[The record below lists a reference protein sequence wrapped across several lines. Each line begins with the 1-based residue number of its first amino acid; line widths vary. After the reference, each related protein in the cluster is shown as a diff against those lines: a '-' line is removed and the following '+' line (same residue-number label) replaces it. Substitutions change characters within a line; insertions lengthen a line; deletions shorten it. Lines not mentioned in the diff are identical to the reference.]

1 MSALLIGQILGGKSV
16 CVGGDKVNFRVEKD
30 QIGEK
35 NIPETHYYGINTRR
49 ALENFKVGSTLVN
62 LKLIYEIA
70 LIKKAAALVNKELK
84 QLKDEKAEAIIQAS
98 EEVIAGNFDHEF
110 VVNAFQ
116 GGAGT
121 STNMNVNEVI
131 ANRAI
136 ELLGGKK
143 GDYDVVHPLN
153 DVNMSQSTND
163 VYPTALRIASI
174 HLLRKLSLSL
184 AELQEALQGKENEF
198 SDVLKLGRTELM
210 DALPMMLG
218 QEFGA
223 YAKAIERDR
232 WRVYKVEERLRQINL
247 GGTAIGTGV
256 NASHKY
262 IFMITDTIQGLTGLG
277 LARSDYPMDI
287 TQNNDVF
294 VEVSGLLK
302 ACSTNLIKISN
313 DLRLLASGPRGG
325 FGEIELPQV
334 QAGSTI
340 MPGKV
345 NPVIPEMIGQI
356 AMRVMAND
364 YAITMAASSGQ
375 LELNAFMPLIAES
388 LLESLEL
395 LNQGVTIFREKCIE
409 GILANKQRCQENLDK
424 SAVLAA
430 TLIHHIGY
438 EQAAQIASKALTEN
452 KTIRDVLKE
461 DRVFP
466 DSRIDEILNPYEVT
480 KPGIP
485 GISGVRGK

>member
-1 MSALLIGQILGGKSV
+1 M
-16 CVGGDKVNFRVEKD
+16 NFRIEKD
-30 QIGEK
+30 QIGEW
-35 NIPETHYYGINTRR
+35 NIPENSFCGINTKR
-49 ALENFKVGSTLVN
+49 AQVNFDLGSKSVN

-70 LIKKAAALVNKELK
+70 LIKKAAAMVNKRLK
-84 QLKDEKAEAIIQAS
+84 QLAEDKANSIIRAS
-98 EEVIAGNFDHEF
+98 EEVIEGKFDHEF
-110 VVNAFQ
+110 IISAFQ

-136 ELLGGKK
+136 EILGGTK
-143 GDYDVVHPLN
+143 GEYEVVHPLN

-163 VYPTALRIASI
+163 VYPTALRIAAI
-174 HLLRKLSLSL
+174 YLLRKLSNSL

-198 SDVLKLGRTELM
+198 SDVIKLGRTELM

-262 IFMITDTIQGLTGLG
+262 IFMITDAIQELTGLG

-302 ACSTNLIKISN
+302 ACSTNLLKISN
-313 DLRLLASGPRGG
+313 DFRLLSSGPKGG
-325 FGEIELPQV
+325 FGEIELPQM

-345 NPVIPEMIGQI
+345 NPVIPEMIGQV

-395 LNQGVTIFREKCIE
+395 LNKGVTLFREKCIE
-409 GILANKQRCQENLDK
+409 GIKANREKCQETLEK
-424 SAVLAA
+424 SAALAA
-430 TLIHHIGY
+430 ALVHHLGY
-438 EQAAQIASKALTEN
+438 EKAGHVARKALRED
-452 KTIRDVLKE
+452 KPIKDILKE
-461 DRVFP
+461 EKIFS
-466 DSRIDEILNPYEVT
+466 DSRIDQILNPFEVT

-485 GISGVRGK
+485 GMPGVPGK

>member
-1 MSALLIGQILGGKSV
+1 MNCRI
-16 CVGGDKVNFRVEKD
+16 EKD
-30 QIGEK
+30 NIGEGEISE
-35 NIPETHYYGINTRR
+35 NNYYGINTKR
-49 ALENFKVGSTLVN
+49 AQENFDLGSKNVN
-62 LKLIYEIA
+62 LKLIYEMT
-70 LIKKAAALVNKELK
+70 LIKKAAAMVNKELK
-84 QLKDEKAEAIIQAS
+84 QLSEDKANAIIRAS
-98 EEVIAGNFDHEF
+98 EEVVQGNFDREF
-110 VVNAFQ
+110 VLSAFQ

-136 ELLGGKK
+136 EILGGRK
-143 GDYDVVHPLN
+143 GDYDIVHPLN

-163 VYPTALRIASI
+163 VYPTALRITAI
-174 HLLRKLSLSL
+174 HMLRKLSSSL
-184 AELQEALQGKENEF
+184 AQLQEALQGKENDF
-198 SDVLKLGRTELM
+198 SDVIKLGRTELM

-256 NASHKY
+256 NASQKY
-262 IFMITDTIQGLTGLG
+262 IFMITDTIQELTGLG
-277 LARSDYPMDI
+277 LARSDYPIDI

-302 ACSTNLIKISN
+302 ACSTNLLKISN
-313 DLRLLASGPRGG
+313 DLRLLSSGPRGG
-325 FGEIELPQV
+325 FGEIELPQM

-345 NPVIPEMIGQI
+345 NPVIPEMIGQV

-395 LNQGVTIFREKCIE
+395 LNNGVTIFREKCIE
-409 GILANKQRCQENLDK
+409 GIIPNKEKCQETLEK
-424 SAVLAA
+424 STVLAA
-430 TLIHHIGY
+430 ALVHHIGY
-438 EQAAQIASKALTEN
+438 DQAAHIARKALRED
-452 KTIRDVLKE
+452 KTIREVLIE
-461 DRVFP
+461 ETIFSN
-466 DSRIDEILNPYEVT
+466 SRIDEILNPYEVT

-485 GISGVRGK
+485 GIT

>member
-1 MSALLIGQILGGKSV
+1 MSHRI
-16 CVGGDKVNFRVEKD
+16 EKD
-30 QIGEK
+30 TIGEVE
-35 NIPETHYYGINTRR
+35 IPNTNYYGINTKR
-49 ALENFKVGSTLVN
+49 AQENFKLGSKNVN
-62 LKLIYEIA
+62 LKLIYEVA
-70 LIKKAAALVNKELK
+70 LIKKAAAMVNKQLK
-84 QLKDEKAEAIIQAS
+84 QLTEDKADAIIKAS
-98 EEVIAGNFDHEF
+98 EEVIEGKFNQEF
-110 VVNAFQ
+110 MVSAFQ

-136 ELLGGKK
+136 EILGGTK
-143 GDYDVVHPLN
+143 GNYAVVHPLN
-153 DVNMSQSTND
+153 DVNLSQSTND
-163 VYPTALRIASI
+163 VYPTALRIAAI
-174 HLLRKLSLSL
+174 HMLRKLSFSL
-184 AELQEALQGKENEF
+184 AQLQEALQEKENEF
-198 SDVLKLGRTELM
+198 SDIIKLGRTELM
-210 DALPMMLG
+210 DAMPMMLG

-256 NASHKY
+256 NASYKY
-262 IFMITDTIQGLTGLG
+262 IFMITDTIQELTGLG

-302 ACSTNLIKISN
+302 ACSTNLLKISN
-313 DLRLLASGPRGG
+313 DLRWLSSGPKGG
-325 FGEIELPQV
+325 LGEIELPQM

-345 NPVIPEMIGQI
+345 NPVIPEMIGQV

-375 LELNAFMPLIAES
+375 LELNSFMSLIAES

-395 LNQGVTIFREKCIE
+395 LSNGVTLFREKCIE
-409 GILANKQRCQENLDK
+409 GIKANKEKCQEHLEK

-430 TLIHHIGY
+430 VLIHHIGY
-438 EQAAQIASKALTEN
+438 DQAAHIARKALRDD
-452 KTIRDVLKE
+452 KTIRDVLIE
-461 DRVFP
+461 ESVFP
-466 DSRIDEILNPYEVT
+466 ASTIDEILNPFEVT

-485 GISGVRGK
+485 GVPGK

>member
-1 MSALLIGQILGGKSV
+1 MNYRLEKDLIGE
-16 CVGGDKVNFRVEKD
+16 RR
-30 QIGEK
+30 
-35 NIPETHYYGINTRR
+35 IPEINYYGIHTKR
-49 ALENFKVGSTLVN
+49 AQENFDLGSKRVN

-70 LIKKAAALVNKELK
+70 LAKKAAAMVNKDLK
-84 QLKDEKAEAIIQAS
+84 QLTEDKANAIIQAS
-98 EEVIAGNFDHEF
+98 EEVIEGKFNHQFI
-110 VVNAFQ
+110 VSAFQ

-136 ELLGGKK
+136 ELLGGAK
-143 GDYDVVHPLN
+143 GNYDVIHPLN

-163 VYPTALRIASI
+163 VYPTALRITAI
-174 HLLRKLSLSL
+174 HMLRKLSNSL
-184 AELQEALQGKENEF
+184 AQLQEALQKKENDF
-198 SDVLKLGRTELM
+198 SDVIKLGRTELM

-256 NASHKY
+256 NASQKY
-262 IFMITDTIQGLTGLG
+262 IFMITDTIQELTGLG

-302 ACSTNLIKISN
+302 ACSTNLLKISN
-313 DLRLLASGPRGG
+313 DLRLLSSGPKGG
-325 FGEIELPQV
+325 FGEIELPQM
-334 QAGSTI
+334 QAGSTL

-345 NPVIPEMIGQI
+345 NPVIPEMIGQV

-395 LNQGVTIFREKCIE
+395 LDNGVTIFREKCIE
-409 GILANKQRCQENLDK
+409 GIIPNKDKCRATLEK

-430 TLIHHIGY
+430 ALVHHMGY
-438 EQAAQIASKALTEN
+438 DQAAQIARKALRDDM
-452 KTIRDVLKE
+452 TIREVLKE
-461 DRVFP
+461 KSAFS
-466 DSRIDEILNPYEVT
+466 DSRIDEILNPFEVT

-485 GISGVRGK
+485 GIRGITSMAETPGGPEK

>member
-1 MSALLIGQILGGKSV
+1 MNCRI
-16 CVGGDKVNFRVEKD
+16 EKD
-30 QIGEK
+30 NIGEGE
-35 NIPETHYYGINTRR
+35 IPETSYYGINTKR
-49 ALENFKVGSTLVN
+49 AQENFNLGSKSVN

-70 LIKKAAALVNKELK
+70 LIKKAAAMVNQRLK
-84 QLKDEKAEAIIQAS
+84 QLPEDKANAIIKAS
-98 EEVIAGNFDHEF
+98 EEVVEGKFDQEF
-110 VVNAFQ
+110 IVSAFQ

-136 ELLGGKK
+136 EILGETK
-143 GDYDVVHPLN
+143 GDYAVVHPLN
-153 DVNMSQSTND
+153 DVNLSQSTND
-163 VYPTALRIASI
+163 VYPTALRIAGI
-174 HLLRKLSLSL
+174 HMLRKLSFSL
-184 AELQEALQGKENEF
+184 AQLQEALQGKEHEF
-198 SDVLKLGRTELM
+198 SDIIKLGRTELM

-262 IFMITDTIQGLTGLG
+262 IFMITDTIQELTGLG

-302 ACSTNLIKISN
+302 ACSTNLLKISN
-313 DLRLLASGPRGG
+313 DLRLLSSGPKGG
-325 FGEIELPQV
+325 FGEIELPQM

-345 NPVIPEMIGQI
+345 NPVIPEMIGQV

-395 LNQGVTIFREKCIE
+395 LNNGVTLFREKCIE
-409 GILANKQRCQENLDK
+409 GIKPNKEKCQEHLEK

-430 TLIHHIGY
+430 VLIHHIGY
-438 EQAAQIASKALTEN
+438 DQAAHIARKALRDD
-452 KTIRDVLKE
+452 KTIRDILIE
-461 DRVFP
+461 ETVFP
-466 DSRIDEILNPYEVT
+466 ETKIDEILNPFEVT

-485 GISGVRGK
+485 GVPAK

>member
-1 MSALLIGQILGGKSV
+1 MSHRI
-16 CVGGDKVNFRVEKD
+16 EKD
-30 QIGEK
+30 TIGEVE
-35 NIPETHYYGINTRR
+35 IPNTNYYGINTKR
-49 ALENFKVGSTLVN
+49 AQENFKLGSKNVN
-62 LKLIYEIA
+62 LKLIYEVA
-70 LIKKAAALVNKELK
+70 LIKKAAAMVNKQLK
-84 QLKDEKAEAIIQAS
+84 QLTEDKADAIIKAS
-98 EEVIAGNFDHEF
+98 EEVIEGKFNQEF
-110 VVNAFQ
+110 MVSAFQ

-136 ELLGGKK
+136 EILDGTK
-143 GDYDVVHPLN
+143 GNYAVVHPLN
-153 DVNMSQSTND
+153 DVNLSQSTND
-163 VYPTALRIASI
+163 VYPTALRIAAI
-174 HLLRKLSLSL
+174 HMLRKLSFSL
-184 AELQEALQGKENEF
+184 AQLQEALQEKENEF
-198 SDVLKLGRTELM
+198 SDIIKLGRTELM
-210 DALPMMLG
+210 DAMPMMLG

-256 NASHKY
+256 NASYKY
-262 IFMITDTIQGLTGLG
+262 IFMITDTIQELTGLG

-302 ACSTNLIKISN
+302 ACSTNLLKISN
-313 DLRLLASGPRGG
+313 DLRWLSSGPKGG
-325 FGEIELPQV
+325 LGEIELPQM

-345 NPVIPEMIGQI
+345 NPVIPEMIGQV

-375 LELNAFMPLIAES
+375 LELNSFMPLIAES

-395 LNQGVTIFREKCIE
+395 LNNGVTLFREKCIE
-409 GILANKQRCQENLDK
+409 GIKANKEKCQEHLEK

-430 TLIHHIGY
+430 VLIHHIGY
-438 EQAAQIASKALTEN
+438 DQAAHIARKALRDD
-452 KTIRDVLKE
+452 KTIRDVLIE
-461 DRVFP
+461 ESVF
-466 DSRIDEILNPYEVT
+466 SASTIDEILNPFEVT

-485 GISGVRGK
+485 GVPGK